1 MKKYILSAFLIAIWT
16 LQINAQSNI
25 KLNIQHKLSDAGFE
39 MNAGAQNNMGHDFK
53 VSRLEYYISEI
64 SLIHDGGQETAV
76 EDLYLLVN
84 AASRTTAELGEF
96 NIDKLEKIKF
106 HIGVD
111 PDHNHLDPTS
121 FPTSHPLAPK
131 APSMHWGWAAG
142 YRFVAMEGNGGSSY
156 NQLFQLHGLGD
167 INYQTTEVDLDLTGN
182 NNEVNIDL
190 HADYTKL
197 LENISVNSGVI
208 VHGDNLQAKQCL
220 ENFRDYV
227 FSSPSITSS
236 TIDFSEVNSFGVYP
250 NPVVANETR
259 VKLDIANKLNN
270 YNIQITSVEG
280 KLVQNIISVNDGQ
293 TINLDNYAPGMY
305 FVNLVKEGHIIIT
318 EKIFVK

>member
-1 MKKYILSAFLIAIWT
+1 M
-16 LQINAQSNI
+16 
-25 KLNIQHKLSDAGFE
+25 
-39 MNAGAQNNMGHDFK
+39 
-53 VSRLEYYISEI
+53 
-64 SLIHDGGQETAV
+64 IHDGGQETAV

-197 LENISVNSGVI
+197 LENISLNSGVI